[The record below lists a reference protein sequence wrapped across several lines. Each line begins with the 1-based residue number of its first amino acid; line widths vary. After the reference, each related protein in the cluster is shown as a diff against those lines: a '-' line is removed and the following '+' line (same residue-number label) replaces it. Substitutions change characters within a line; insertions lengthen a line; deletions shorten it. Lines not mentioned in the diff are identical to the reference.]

1 MTEGVA
7 AFLERLEVPTGPL
20 AGQKLRLAPYQRQ
33 FLAGALGVGVMG
45 AALSVARGGGK
56 SALTAGIALAHLLGE
71 FDPQVRREALA
82 AARTRDQGRII
93 YDYVQGLAR
102 SLSAAKQKRLT
113 WRRAPRLEVEYDGP
127 GGPHVLRI
135 LPADGRT
142 ALGTSPTLAIADE
155 RAHWREAGDELE
167 HALISGLGKRAG
179 RYIAIS
185 TSAPDDAHPF
195 SRMLD
200 DPPDGYY
207 VQEHRADD
215 GCAPDDLEQIRKANP
230 GAEFGVGASLEWL
243 QAQGRR
249 AMARGG
255 SALTSWRL
263 YNLNQRI
270 SGEARDV
277 LLRVD
282 EWLDCETADL
292 PPRAGPCVIGVDA
305 GGSASMSA
313 ACYFWPETGRLECR
327 GWFPSKPGLRDRG
340 EADGVA
346 GRYVEMHER
355 RELATLGEMTVPVA
369 PWLAEVVRHVEGE
382 TVAAICA
389 DRYKSAELSEGLQ
402 QAGIRAPIVW
412 RGFGF
417 RDGSEDCERFRR
429 ACFDGRVKSAPSLLL
444 RSAFADAVVLRD
456 PSANMKLAKARSRG
470 RIDAAS
476 ASVIAVAEGM
486 RIAARPVKIA
496 RAPTWV

>member
-1 MTEGVA
+1 MTERAVK
-7 AFLERLEVPTGPL
+7 FLERLQVPTGPM
-20 AGQKLRLAPYQRQ
+20 AGKKLRVAPYQRS
-33 FLAGALGVGVMG
+33 FLGGSLADGVPG

-56 SALTAGIALAHLLGE
+56 SALTAGIALGHLLGE
-71 FDPQVRREALA
+71 IDPQVKRECLA

-93 YDYVQGLAR
+93 WDYAAGLAR
-102 SLSAAKQKRLT
+102 SLPPAKQKLLT
-113 WRRAPRLEVEYDGP
+113 WRRAPRLECEYDGP

-142 ALGTSPTLAIADE
+142 ALGTSPTMAIADE

-167 HALISGLGKRAG
+167 HALISGLGKRGG

-185 TSAPDDAHPF
+185 TSAPDDAHAF

-230 GAEFGVGASLEWL
+230 GAEYGVGASLEWL
-243 QAQGRR
+243 QAQARR
-249 AMARGG
+249 AIARGG
-255 SALTSWRL
+255 STLTSWRL
-263 YNLNQRI
+263 YNLNQRV
-270 SGEARDV
+270 SAENRDV

-282 EWLDCETADL
+282 EWLACETTDL
-292 PPRAGPCVIGVDA
+292 PPRQGPCVIGADL

-313 ACYFWPETGRLECR
+313 AAFFWPETGRLECR

-340 EADGVA
+340 EADGVS
-346 GRYVEMHER
+346 GRYVEMQSR
-355 RELATLGEMTVPVA
+355 GELSTLGEATVPIPA
-369 PWLAEVVRHVEGE
+369 WLAEVMRHVQGE
-382 TVAAICA
+382 PIAAFCA
-389 DRYKSAELSEGLQ
+389 DRYKQSELGEALQ
-402 QAGIRAPIVW
+402 QAGVRAPIMW

-417 RDGSEDCERFRR
+417 RDGGEDCSRFQR
-429 ACFDGRVKSAPSLLL
+429 AVADGKVKSAPSLLL

-456 PSANMKLAKARSRG
+456 PAANMKLAKARSRG
-470 RIDAAS
+470 RIEAAS
-476 ASVIAVAEGM
+476 ASVLAVAEGM
-486 RIAARPVKIA
+486 RIAGRPQRTA
-496 RAPTWV
+496 RAVWA

>member
-1 MTEGVA
+1 MTDRAVK
-7 AFLERLEVPTGPL
+7 FLEKLAVPTGPM
-20 AGQKLRLAPYQRQ
+20 AGKKLRLAPYQKQ
-33 FLAGALGVGVMG
+33 FLAGALAPGVSG

-71 FDPQVRREALA
+71 IDPQVRRECLA
-82 AARTRDQGRII
+82 AARTRDQGRIV

-102 SLSAAKQKRLT
+102 SLPATKQKALT
-113 WRRAPRLEVEYDGP
+113 WRRAPRLEVEFNGP

-155 RAHWREAGDELE
+155 RAHWREAGDDLE

-185 TSAPDDAHPF
+185 TSAPDDAHAF

-230 GAEFGVGASLEWL
+230 GAEYGVGASLEWL
-243 QAQGRR
+243 QAQSRR
-249 AMARGG
+249 AIARGG
-255 SALTSWRL
+255 STLTSWRL
-263 YNLNQRI
+263 YNLNQRV
-270 SGEARDV
+270 SSEARDV
-277 LLRVD
+277 LLPVD
-282 EWLDCETADL
+282 EWLSCEVDDL
-292 PPRAGPCVIGVDA
+292 PPREGPCVIGVDL

-313 ACYFWPETGRLECR
+313 AAYYWPESGRLECR

-340 EADGVA
+340 EADGVS
-346 GRYVEMHER
+346 GRYLEMQQR
-355 RELATLGEMTVPVA
+355 GELSTLGDATVPVA
-369 PWLAEVVRHVEGE
+369 AWLATVMQRIEGE
-382 TVAAICA
+382 HVAALVA
-389 DRYKSAELSEGLQ
+389 DRYKQSELGEALQ
-402 QAGIRAPIVW
+402 QAGVRVPIIW

-417 RDGSEDCERFRR
+417 KDGGEDCERFRR
-429 ACFDGRVKSAPSLLL
+429 ACFDGKVKSAPSLLL

-456 PSANMKLAKARSRG
+456 PAANMKLAKARSRG

-476 ASVIAVAEGM
+476 ASVLAVAEGM
-486 RIAARPVKIA
+486 RIAG
-496 RAPTWV
+496 RAPRQTRAVWL

>member
-1 MTEGVA
+1 MTERAVK
-7 AFLERLEVPTGPL
+7 FLEKLAIPTGPM
-20 AGQKLRLAPYQRQ
+20 AGKKLRLAPYQKQ
-33 FLAGALGVGVMG
+33 FLAGALADGVSG

-71 FDPQVRREALA
+71 VDPQVRRECLA
-82 AARTRDQGRII
+82 AARTRDQGRIV

-102 SLSAAKQKRLT
+102 SLSPAKQKTLT

-155 RAHWREAGDELE
+155 RAHWREAGDDLE

-185 TSAPDDAHPF
+185 TSAPDDAHAF

-230 GAEFGVGASLEWL
+230 GAEYGVGASLEWL
-243 QAQGRR
+243 QAQARR
-249 AMARGG
+249 AIARGG
-255 SALTSWRL
+255 STLTSWRL
-263 YNLNQRI
+263 YNLNQRV

-277 LLRVD
+277 LLRAD
-282 EWLDCETADL
+282 EWLACEVDEL
-292 PPRAGPCVIGVDA
+292 PPREGPCVIGVDL

-313 ACYFWPETGRLECR
+313 AAYFWPETWRLECR

-340 EADGVA
+340 EADGVS
-346 GRYVEMHER
+346 GRYVEMQQR
-355 RELATLGEMTVPVA
+355 GELFTMGEATVPVA
-369 PWLAEVVRHVEGE
+369 AWLSEVMRHVEGE
-382 TVAAICA
+382 PIAALCA
-389 DRYKSAELSEGLQ
+389 DRYKQSELGEALQ
-402 QAGIRAPIVW
+402 QAGVRVPIIW

-417 RDGSEDCERFRR
+417 KDGGEDCERFRR
-429 ACFDGRVKSAPSLLL
+429 ACFDGRVKAAPSLLL
-444 RSAFADAVVLRD
+444 RSAFADAIVLRD
-456 PSANMKLAKARSRG
+456 PAANMKLAKARSRG

-476 ASVIAVAEGM
+476 ASVLAVAEGM
-486 RIAARPVKIA
+486 RIAG
-496 RAPTWV
+496 RAPRQTRAVWL

>member
-1 MTEGVA
+1 VTGRAVKFM
-7 AFLERLEVPTGPL
+7 ERLEVPTGPM
-20 AGQKLRLAPYQRQ
+20 AGKKLRLAPYQKA
-33 FLAGALGVGVMG
+33 FLAGSLADGISG

-56 SALTAGIALAHLLGE
+56 SALTAGIALGHLLGE
-71 FDPQVRREALA
+71 IDPQVRRECLA

-93 YDYVQGLAR
+93 YDYVAGLAR
-102 SLSAAKQKRLT
+102 SLPAAKQKALT
-113 WRRAPRLEVEYDGP
+113 WRRAPRLEVEFDGP

-155 RAHWREAGDELE
+155 RAHWREAGDDLE
-167 HALISGLGKRAG
+167 HALVSGLGKRGG
-179 RYIAIS
+179 RFIAIS

-200 DPPDGYY
+200 DPPAGYY

-215 GCAPDDLEQIRKANP
+215 GCEPDDLEQIRKANP
-230 GAEFGVGASLEWL
+230 GAEHGVGASLEWL
-243 QAQGRR
+243 LAQGRR
-249 AMARGG
+249 AAARGG

-263 YNLNQRI
+263 YNLNQRV
-270 SGEARDV
+270 SAETRDV

-282 EWLDCETADL
+282 EWLKCETDDL
-292 PPRAGPCVIGVDA
+292 PPRQGPCVIGVDL

-313 ACYFWPETGRLECR
+313 AAYYWFETGRLECR

-340 EADGVA
+340 EADGVS
-346 GRYVEMHER
+346 GRYVEMQSR
-355 RELATLGEMTVPVA
+355 SELSVLGESTVPIPA
-369 PWLAEVVRHVEGE
+369 WLSEVMRHVPGE
-382 TVAAICA
+382 PIAALCA
-389 DRYKSAELSEGLQ
+389 DRYKQAELSEALQ
-402 QAGIRAPIVW
+402 AASIRAPIIW

-417 RDGSEDCERFRR
+417 KDGGEDCERFRR
-429 ACFDGRVKSAPSLLL
+429 ACFDGKVKSAPSLLL

-456 PSANMKLAKARSRG
+456 PAANMKLAKARSRG
-470 RIDAAS
+470 RIDPAS

-486 RIAARPVKIA
+486 RRLARPVKEA
-496 RAPTWV
+496 RSLWV